1 MLALTHASLRLQDSG
16 LHADLVKR
24 YIDRLSELLAD
35 PAVKAHLRDQGA
47 FFTTSHLSYLAY
59 SRYRVQKHRTPSSS
73 RRPPPRRRRSC
84 SSSPRASRAH
94 LRTRPSTEFV

>member
-1 MLALTHASLRLQDSG
+1 MLTLTHASFRLQDSG

-24 YIDRLSELLAD
+24 YIDRLGELLAD

-47 FFTTSHLSYLAY
+47 GFPTTHLSHLAHT
-59 SRYRVQKHRTPSSS
+59 RYCVQKLRTPSSS

-94 LRTRPSTEFV
+94 LRTRPSTESG